1 MRMDDSLKSVV
12 SEAIDAA
19 SDTLHQLSKYIWE
32 NPELGLEE
40 YKAHDYISKVLQDQG
55 FTVTPHYLLQTAFRW
70 VGGHYYTT
78 LSSPDSLQVGRLSL
92 LPHYHLQTVF
102 RLVGCHYYTTLSPP
116 DSLQTGRLSL
126 LHHIISSR
134 QSSCGKDVTMT
145 PYYHLQTAFRRVGCH
160 YYTTLSSPDS
170 LHVGRMSLLHHII
183 TSRQPSVG

>member
-70 VGGHYYTT
+70 VGCHYYTT
-78 LSSPDSLQVGRLSL
+78 LSSPDSLHVGCHYYTTLS
-92 LPHYHLQTVF
+92 PPDSVQ
-102 RLVGCHYYTTLSPP
+102 VGCHYYTTLSPP
-116 DSLQTGRLSL
+116 DSLQVGRLS
-126 LHHIISSR
+126 
-134 QSSCGKDVTMT
+134 
-145 PYYHLQTAFRRVGCH
+145 
-160 YYTTLSSPDS
+160 
-170 LHVGRMSLLHHII
+170 
-183 TSRQPSVG
+183 